1 MSGLNTLLGIGTSA
15 LATFQR
21 ALSVTGQNVANVNT
35 PGYSRQQVILT
46 ETEPQNGRP
55 GQIGTG
61 VQVSEIRR
69 SVDTFVEQ
77 QLLGSHQRLGQF
89 TASRGALLQVQPL
102 FGDSNDQGLAA
113 AMNDF
118 FKAWQDVSTN
128 PADSTARTVLL
139 SKAASLS
146 SRFNHTATDLA
157 SQRKS
162 IDGQIGQAVTD
173 INQLASRIA
182 DLNKNISHAELNG
195 QQANDLRDERG
206 RLLDD
211 LGELVNVSS
220 LEDDTGQLTVFVGLG
235 HVLVDKHQTYQLAG
249 AANSSNASLLD
260 VRYDAGGGPVT
271 TLNSVITSG
280 KLKGLLDVRDQTIP
294 SLQTSFDT
302 LASTL
307 VTQVNSQ
314 HQSGYGLD
322 GSTGQNFFAPAGTT
336 AGTIRV
342 SLTDKQAIAASST
355 SAGVPGNNVNALAIG
370 NLQHASLSALGNI
383 TFGEYYGDVA
393 GNFGSTVQGAER
405 DRNAQEII
413 HEQLEAHRA
422 EISGVSLDEEL
433 VNLLKYQRAFQAAS
447 RLITVTDELMQT
459 ILTLKR

>member
-15 LATFQR
+15 LSTFQR
-21 ALSVTGQNVANVNT
+21 ALSVTGQNVSNVNT
-35 PGYSRQQVILT
+35 PGYSRQQAILT
-46 ETEPQNGRP
+46 ETQPQNGRP

-69 SVDTFVEQ
+69 SVDTFVDQ

-89 TASRGALLQVQPL
+89 TASQGALHQIQPL
-102 FGDSNDQGLAA
+102 FADSNGQGISA

-118 FKAWQDVSTN
+118 FKACQDVSTN
-128 PADSTARTVLL
+128 PADSAARTVLL
-139 SKAASLS
+139 SKANSLTGQFNQTAS
-146 SRFNHTATDLA
+146 DLA
-157 SQRKS
+157 SHRKS

-173 INQLASRIA
+173 INQLASQIA

-206 RLLDD
+206 RLLNS
-211 LGELVNVSS
+211 LGELANVSS
-220 LEDDTGQLTVFVGLG
+220 VEDNTGQLTVFVGLG
-235 HVLVDKHQTYQLAG
+235 HVLVDKNQTYQLTG
-249 AANSSNASLLD
+249 VANSSNASLLD

-294 SLQTSFDT
+294 SLQTTFDT
-302 LASTL
+302 LASAL
-307 VTQVNSQ
+307 VTQVNSR

-336 AGTIRV
+336 AATIRM

-355 SAGVPGNNVNALAIG
+355 AAGVPGNNVNALAIG
-370 NLQHASLSALGNI
+370 NLQSTSLSALGNL
-383 TFGEYYGDVA
+383 TLGEYYSDAAGD
-393 GNFGSTVQGAER
+393 FGSTVQGAER
-405 DRNAQEII
+405 DGNAQEII